1 MILATIIR
9 IIHIMIITFVLVAPF
24 SQLAPILILNIT
36 GCWSLLVHWAAN
48 NDVCCLTLME
58 AKLRGIHYKEG
69 FLHQFVSPVYKI
81 SDEQISQI
89 AYYVVIISMLLS
101 VYNLIVTKS
110 FQKAK
115 KCYEN
120 NGNYLECLKIL
131 FQK

>member
-9 IIHIMIITFVLVAPF
+9 IIHLMIIAFILVAPF
-24 SQLAPILILNIT
+24 SKLAPILLLNIT
-36 GCWSLLVHWAAN
+36 GCWSLLVHWSAN

-58 AKLRGIHYKEG
+58 AKLRGIDYTKG

-81 SDEQISQI
+81 TDDQISKI
-89 AYYVVIISMLLS
+89 ANYVVIISMLVS
-101 VYNLIVTKS
+101 IYNLLETKA
-110 FQKAK
+110 FEKAK

-120 NGNYLECLKIL
+120 NGKLIDCIKIL